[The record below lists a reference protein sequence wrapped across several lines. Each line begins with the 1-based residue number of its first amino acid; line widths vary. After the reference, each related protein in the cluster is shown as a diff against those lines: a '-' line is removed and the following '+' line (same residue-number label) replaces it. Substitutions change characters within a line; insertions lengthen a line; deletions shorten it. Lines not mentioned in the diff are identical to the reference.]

1 MYFHEIS
8 IQGSDRPGSVLVVAV
23 SKRKR
28 EKTYLLQLNDAP
40 TLDILRHQ
48 RVFGDKWG
56 LVSRVQARGIRD
68 EKS

>member
-48 RVFGDKWG
+48 RVFGDKMGSCFPSSSSWH
-56 LVSRVQARGIRD
+56 
-68 EKS
+68 